1 MMQKEFEYVYAVYQ
15 EGSFSKAAKKLF
27 VSQPA
32 LSAVIKKLEK
42 NLRVPLFY
50 RGAKPVKLTSAGEFY
65 IAAVEK
71 IMSIQQE
78 MNEYFDTL
86 SKYRATQIT
95 IGSPSYFC
103 VYVLSDLVRKFQLR
117 HAGVSVNFTEDAT
130 VGLSKKLVGDEVDFV
145 FDAENL
151 DERVFNCVVW
161 GYEHIVVAVPA
172 SFDVNDKIRDFRMTA
187 DDIRGGRH
195 LRDDEH
201 GVDLSVFS
209 GEPILLLK
217 KGSDIYRRVMTM
229 CRKRGFT
236 PEISM
241 YLDQLLTCYHIAC
254 RGKGVA
260 FVRDSI
266 TRYVE
271 RTDKLYFYKIDDEL
285 ATRAIK
291 LYYKTTYP
299 RSSPAGEFLEFIR
312 DNSNA

>member
-1 MMQKEFEYVYAVYQ
+1 MIQKEFEYVYAVYQ
-15 EGSFSKAAKKLF
+15 EGSFSKAAKKLY

-42 NLRVPLFY
+42 QLRVSLFY
-50 RGAKPVKLTSAGEFY
+50 RGTKPVKLTSAGEYY
-65 IAAVEK
+65 ICAVEK

-78 MNEYFDTL
+78 MEEYFDTL
-86 SKYRATQIT
+86 SKERAKQIT

-117 HAGVSVNFTEDAT
+117 RTGVSVHFTEDAT
-130 VGLSKKLVGDEVDFV
+130 VGLSKKLVDEEVDFV
-145 FDAENL
+145 FDVENL
-151 DERVFNCVVW
+151 NERAFNSVVW

-172 SFDVNDKIRDFRMTA
+172 SFDVNDRIGDFRMTA
-187 DDIRGGRH
+187 DDICGGRH
-195 LRDDEH
+195 LRDDER
-201 GVDLSVFS
+201 GVDLGVFS
-209 GEPILLLK
+209 NEPILLLK
-217 KGSDIYRRVMTM
+217 RGSDIYRRVMSM
-229 CRKRGFT
+229 CKKRGFT
-236 PEISM
+236 PRISM
-241 YLDQLLTCYHIAC
+241 YLDQLLTCYHIAS

-285 ATRAIK
+285 AVRAIK
-291 LYYKTTYP
+291 LYYKTAYP